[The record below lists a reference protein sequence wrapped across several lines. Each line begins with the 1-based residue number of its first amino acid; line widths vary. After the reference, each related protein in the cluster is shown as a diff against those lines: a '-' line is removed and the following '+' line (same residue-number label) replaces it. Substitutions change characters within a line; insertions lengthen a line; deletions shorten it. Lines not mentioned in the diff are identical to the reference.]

1 MNTADAVDDDQPSN
15 EHAAKRSQALSNP
28 GGLQRPASPKITARR
43 WDLICKWMRRAYYPP
58 QIIIIL
64 SQAPQLESRARH
76 AYHAYVW
83 PSPKL
88 DALESLRFN
97 QDGHNSGAIT
107 VFIEPCGRYLFD
119 GPNVLTSK
127 TGRSDVADWV
137 RTAYH
142 DMATHSVTDGTG
154 GLDASIRF
162 AEESLR
168 AEIGAPH
175 WFLRLNIGDGFNNTF
190 QHFKLPLADMSAL
203 AFARQGF
210 TQTEMISLVACGHTF
225 GGVQHAA
232 FPDTVPE
239 INDPNNTQSA
249 AHFDSTFT
257 HFDNNLAIEYM
268 SDTTQNPLVVG
279 LNDTTNSDKRI
290 FGSDGNVTMK

>member
-1 MNTADAVDDDQPSN
+1 MLRITLFS
-15 EHAAKRSQALSNP
+15 LSVL
-28 GGLQRPASPKITARR
+28 GAS
-43 WDLICKWMRRAYYPP
+43 
-58 QIIIIL
+58 
-64 SQAPQLESRARH
+64 
-76 AYHAYVW
+76 AYVW

-142 DMATHSVTDGTG
+142 DMATHNVTDGTG

-168 AEIGAPH
+168 AEVGAPH
-175 WFLRLNIGDGFNNTF
+175 WFLGLVLTPHLHRISVTGLIIPFK
-190 QHFKLPLADMSAL
+190 HFELSLTDMSA
-203 AFARQGF
+203 
-210 TQTEMISLVACGHTF
+210 
-225 GGVQHAA
+225 
-232 FPDTVPE
+232 
-239 INDPNNTQSA
+239 
-249 AHFDSTFT
+249 
-257 HFDNNLAIEYM
+257 
-268 SDTTQNPLVVG
+268 VG
-279 LNDTTNSDKRI
+279 PQYLRYCS
-290 FGSDGNVTMK
+290 V